1 MVVCWIGAF
10 SWSYWTLSAVYS
22 VFHLDSPSLQHSL
35 EKSFKAINWGNCRVH
50 LTIFQLSR
58 ITVLYSLMSSD
69 LKTVVLY
76 ILFFVVSG
84 RMVNLIP
91 VIPCWWGATTER
103 KPQEILNETKAHYFH
118 THKKIWNSI
127 ETHLFEAYIIC
138 FNHFQCSSFLP
149 IWSQRLS
156 PPFL

>member
-1 MVVCWIGAF
+1 MVVCRIGAF

-50 LTIFQLSR
+50 LTIFQLSLPF
-58 ITVLYSLMSSD
+58 IPWCPVTWKQLFYIFYSL
-69 LKTVVLY
+69 
-76 ILFFVVSG
+76 LF
-84 RMVNLIP
+84 
-91 VIPCWWGATTER
+91 
-103 KPQEILNETKAHYFH
+103 NETKAHYFH
-118 THKKIWNSI
+118 THIKIWNSI

-138 FNHFQCSSFLP
+138 FNHFQGSSFLP
-149 IWSQRLS
+149 IWCQRLS